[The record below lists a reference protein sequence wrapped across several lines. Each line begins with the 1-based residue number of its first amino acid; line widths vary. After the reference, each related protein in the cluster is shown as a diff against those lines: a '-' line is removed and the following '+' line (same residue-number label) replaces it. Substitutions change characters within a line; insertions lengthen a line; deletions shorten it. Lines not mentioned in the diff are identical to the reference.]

1 MPSRPNKPS
10 IALLATPETSPSVL
24 YGMYDVLLSVG
35 AVYADMT
42 TGKPEDC
49 LIDVRIVATTD
60 KPFRCFGNVLVE
72 RQEMQQPDHRESQA
86 NQHGSSLIPPPS
98 SLIPAAL
105 LPPEFCSGYSS
116 TDIAPDNGAPVLR
129 SRD

>member
-49 LIDVRIVATTD
+49 LIDVRIVAATD

-72 RQEMQQPDHRESQA
+72 
-86 NQHGSSLIPPPS
+86 PS
-98 SLIPAAL
+98 AAL
-105 LPPEFCSGYSS
+105 DDVADADVVVVCDIYTPIDTPPRGRY
-116 TDIAPDNGAPVLR
+116 GAR
-129 SRD
+129 SPG